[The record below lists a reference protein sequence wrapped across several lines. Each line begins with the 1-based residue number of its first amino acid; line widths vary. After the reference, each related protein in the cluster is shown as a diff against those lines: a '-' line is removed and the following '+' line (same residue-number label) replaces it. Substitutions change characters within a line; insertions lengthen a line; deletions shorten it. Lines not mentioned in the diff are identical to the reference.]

1 MVMRESIYFINLR
14 QAYLLSPLYA
24 NRMSSRTVL
33 FTSVPEDYL
42 NEGKLRRMFGKQVK
56 NLWIANDCEEIEQLV
71 KERDKVAMKL
81 EGAETKLVKM
91 AVNNRLKAIKKG
103 THHEEDADDTV
114 NGAENAESGSVAARW
129 VQPKERPTHR
139 LKPLIGKKVD
149 TINWCRSE
157 LERLIPKIDALQ
169 ATYRAGEGKFI
180 GAVFVEFYTQA
191 DAQAAYQSLAH
202 HVPLH
207 MSPRFIG
214 INPEEVIWASLK
226 ISWSSR
232 IIRNIATTAF
242 VTALIVFWAIPV
254 AFVGAISNIKQL
266 SSGSPGHPPTLPWLS
281 FINKIPSVILGVV
294 EGLLPSVLLAVL
306 MALLPIILR
315 KMAKIA
321 GKPSL
326 STVELRVQNSYFL
339 FQVIQVFLVTT
350 ITSGASGA
358 VIGIIQD
365 PSSATSLLATDLPT
379 ASNFYI
385 SYFILQGLAI
395 SSGAILQI
403 VGVILFKILGKLLDS
418 TPRKM
423 YKRWVSLSGLGW
435 GTVFPLY
442 TLLTVIG
449 EYNVV

>member
-1 MVMRESIYFINLR
+1 MRESIYFINLR

-33 FTSVPEDYL
+33 FTSVPQDYL

-56 NLWIANDCEEIEQLV
+56 NLWIANDCEELEKLV

-103 THHEEDADDTV
+103 THQEESADETV
-114 NGAENAESGSVAARW
+114 NGAEDAESGSVAARW

-139 LKPLIGKKVD
+139 LKLLIGKKVD

-157 LERLIPKIDALQ
+157 LERLIPKIDAMQ
-169 ATYRAGEGKFI
+169 ATYRAGEGKLV
-180 GAVFVEFYTQA
+180 GAVFVEYYTQSE
-191 DAQAAYQSLAH
+191 AQAAYQSLAH
-202 HVPLH
+202 HMPLH

-214 INPEEVIWASLK
+214 INPEEVIWSTLK

-232 IIRNIATTAF
+232 VIRNIATTAF
-242 VTALIVFWAIPV
+242 VTLLIIFWAIPV

-266 SSGSPGHPPTLPWLS
+266 SQGSPGQPPKLPWLS
-281 FINKIPSVILGVV
+281 FINKVPSVLLGVI

-358 VIGIIQD
+358 VISIIQN

-403 VGVILFKILGKLLDS
+403 VGVILFKVLGKLLDS

-423 YKRWVSLSGLGW
+423 YKRWISLSGLGW

-449 EYNVV
+449 EYRV